1 MRTVTLAERRARL
14 ARRHRLAEPAADPED
29 VVTAL
34 VAVHSSDPTSV
45 FLSMWSRIPG
55 FSVGDLER
63 LLYDERTLVRHW
75 GMRRTLWVVSRTL
88 LPAVVGSSTNAIG
101 KAERRRTIKLIEDGG
116 VAIDGEAWLDE
127 MLPKTIEAIRTNGE
141 VFTRHLSTMVP
152 GLADKITFTNKAG
165 QVTARTGMASRAL
178 VQLGMES
185 RVVRARPAGTWVS
198 GQYSWAVIEDWLG
211 GPIHQFDVRE
221 ASARVVDLYLRSSGP
236 VTETDVRWW
245 TGWTAAQTRAGL
257 ADVGAVEVD
266 IEEGGTGYLHPE
278 DLDPVEDPVP
288 WVSLV
293 PSLDSTTMGWKE
305 RDWYMGRHGSIL
317 FDRNGN
323 AGPTIWS
330 NGKVVGGWAQRKD
343 GEIAYEVFE
352 DVGTDVAQMIE
363 ARAAQLRVW
372 MGETVITPRFRSPHD
387 LHLAR

>member
-1 MRTVTLAERRARL
+1 
-14 ARRHRLAEPAADPED
+14 
-29 VVTAL
+29 
-34 VAVHSSDPTSV
+34 
-45 FLSMWSRIPG
+45 MWSRIPG